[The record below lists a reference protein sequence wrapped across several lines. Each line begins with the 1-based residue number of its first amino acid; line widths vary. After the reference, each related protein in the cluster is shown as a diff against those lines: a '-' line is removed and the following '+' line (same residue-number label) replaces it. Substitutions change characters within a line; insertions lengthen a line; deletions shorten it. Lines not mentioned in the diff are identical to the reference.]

1 MTSLAAS
8 SRLHA
13 RHPAPGPASRNQGT
27 GRARRDGHAPLARL
41 AGVAAVAALAAT
53 SALAQIGFAQ
63 TSLAGVPVTLVYPT
77 ETRGTPRAFGAFEIE
92 VAIDAPMAAAAS
104 GRRPLVVTSH
114 GTGGSPLPDH
124 GLAAAL
130 ARAGFVVAQP
140 LHAGDNYLDYAKA
153 GPEAWQTRPAEVLR
167 LLDALA
173 ADANWGPRL
182 RLDRVGVHGTSA
194 GGVTALSLAGAQWST
209 LALLEHCQAHLDE
222 DIGFCLNGAPD
233 AATQARRRAM
243 FERVRGVPAAV
254 LPQEI
259 TLPRGG
265 RSPMSQVPAA
275 VQATVRAA
283 APFDPRPDFRI
294 AAVSLSVPVAAI
306 FSTESLARVQVPVG
320 LLAAQADQ
328 MLVPRFHSARVQA
341 HCPSC
346 TVLADL
352 PGATHFDVMQPWPA
366 AVGRVVG
373 AQQVRGVATNPR
385 FDARLRE
392 QAYARVV
399 EFHRQ
404 HLGSPE

>member
-1 MTSLAAS
+1 MTSLAGSA
-8 SRLHA
+8 RLHA
-13 RHPAPGPASRNQGT
+13 SHHDHARH
-27 GRARRDGHAPLARL
+27 HAPLARL
-41 AGVAAVAALAAT
+41 AGVAAIAALAAT

-63 TSLAGVPVTLVYPT
+63 TSLGGVPVTLVYPT
-77 ETRGTPRAFGAFEIE
+77 ETRGAPRAFGAFEIE
-92 VAIDAPMAAAAS
+92 VAIDAPMAVPAS

-124 GLAAAL
+124 GLAAVL

-173 ADANWGPRL
+173 ADATWGPRL

-209 LALLEHCQAHLDE
+209 LALLEHCQAHLEE

-243 FERVRGVPAAV
+243 FERVRGVPVAF
-254 LPQEI
+254 LPREVTQ
-259 TLPRGG
+259 PRGG
-265 RSPMSQVPAA
+265 RSPMVPGSATKPTTTSA
-275 VQATVRAA
+275 TLQAT
-283 APFDPRPDFRI
+283 APFDPRPDARI

-306 FSTESLARVQVPVG
+306 FSVESLARVQVPVG

-341 HCPSC
+341 HCPTC

-366 AVGRVVG
+366 AVERIVG

-399 EFHRQ
+399 EFHRR
-404 HLGSPE
+404 HIGSPE